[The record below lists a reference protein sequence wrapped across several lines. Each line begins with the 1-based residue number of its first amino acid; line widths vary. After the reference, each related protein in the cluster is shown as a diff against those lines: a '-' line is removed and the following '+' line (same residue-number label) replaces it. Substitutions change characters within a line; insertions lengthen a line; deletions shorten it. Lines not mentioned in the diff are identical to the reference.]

1 MRKTIWPLLF
11 VTFALRLTLAQAAS
25 PPGTDHSV
33 IGHSVTGNTLVVLA
47 FENTSRTAN
56 LEWIGE
62 SFPEVLRDQ
71 LNSPLLYVVDREDRL
86 RGYDRIGIPARVP
99 VSRPTLYRIAEQMDL
114 DLVVLGEYSYEA
126 NVLTATAQVL
136 DMRRQK
142 LLAPL
147 TERGALPDL
156 IRIESALA
164 WGVQRQIRPDFTVG
178 REEYLAKAPALRL
191 NALENYVRGIVANGA
206 ADKIKRLQEAVRL
219 SPEYDQAWLELGKT
233 YFAERQYAPAAE
245 AFGHVTAS
253 AFQANEANFYLGL
266 ASFYQ
271 GDWPRAETAFAFVA
285 ARLPLSEVYNNLG
298 VAQAR
303 RGSKRAEQ
311 HFRRAAQNDP
321 GDADYHFN
329 LGVALARGGD
339 LNGAGRQLHQ
349 AITLRPNDTE
359 AKALLD
365 QIDLDLKSAPAT
377 PPQPMKLPLE
387 RIKRNYAESSFRQLD
402 VEIQAAAEQKL
413 AKTDPRTH
421 ARYHA
426 ERGKELLAHGFAVEA
441 EKEFRE
447 ALRLDATNADAQAG
461 LAQILELV
469 NDSKQTETKP
479 MEVHP

>member
-1 MRKTIWPLLF
+1 MRKKLWPLLF
-11 VTFALRLTLAQAAS
+11 VTFALRLALAQAAS

-47 FENTSRTAN
+47 FENTSRTTN

-86 RGYDRIGIPARVP
+86 RAYDRIGIPARVP

-233 YFAERQYAPAAE
+233 HFAERQYAPAAE

-266 ASFYQ
+266 ASYYQ

-285 ARLPLSEVYNNLG
+285 ARLPLSEV
-298 VAQAR
+298 
-303 RGSKRAEQ
+303 
-311 HFRRAAQNDP
+311 
-321 GDADYHFN
+321 
-329 LGVALARGGD
+329 
-339 LNGAGRQLHQ
+339 
-349 AITLRPNDTE
+349 
-359 AKALLD
+359 
-365 QIDLDLKSAPAT
+365 
-377 PPQPMKLPLE
+377 
-387 RIKRNYAESSFRQLD
+387 
-402 VEIQAAAEQKL
+402 
-413 AKTDPRTH
+413 
-421 ARYHA
+421 
-426 ERGKELLAHGFAVEA
+426 
-441 EKEFRE
+441 
-447 ALRLDATNADAQAG
+447 
-461 LAQILELV
+461 
-469 NDSKQTETKP
+469 
-479 MEVHP
+479 